1 MLMERNSSK
10 NPKPGGGPG
19 RGKVCRRLSRP
30 VQYFLFLLLFFKAK
44 PPAVVEGTKRPLSS
58 ARLVLHK
65 ALSCCSPP
73 HAHGELEALRGVG
86 TA

>member
-1 MLMERNSSK
+1 MLTERNSSK

-30 VQYFLFLLLFFKAK
+30 VQYFLLLFFKAK

-73 HAHGELEALRGVG
+73 RARGELETLRGMG